1 MGRSYQYTSIL
12 KYVPIRFM
20 ATMEQDIDRKT
31 VYSFKD
37 GYCSEDLKEKI
48 VDRIKML
55 MNSCPGGSW
64 EVCFIPASSHSKT
77 VNRYTKLMQYIS
89 NRLGIECSIDVI
101 SKEHDEEAGHISG
114 KKVNPA
120 EDFRIERNK
129 VVGKKIILIDD
140 VITRGRTF
148 CCTADKLIECG
159 ASNVLGLFVA
169 KTIHPA

>member
-1 MGRSYQYTSIL
+1 MGRSYQYTNIL
-12 KYVPIRFM
+12 EYVPKRFN
-20 ATMEQDIDRKT
+20 ATIKQDMDRNT
-31 VYSFKD
+31 VYSFKG
-37 GYCSEDLKEKI
+37 GYCSDDLKEKI

-114 KKVNPA
+114 KKANPA
-120 EDFRIERNK
+120 EDFKVERNK
-129 VVGKKIILIDD
+129 VAGKKIILIDD

>member
-1 MGRSYQYTSIL
+1 MGRSYQYTNIL
-12 KYVPIRFM
+12 EYVPIRFM
-20 ATMEQDIDRKT
+20 ATIEQDIDRKT

-64 EVCFIPASSHSKT
+64 EVCFIPASSHNRT
-77 VNRYTKLMQYIS
+77 VNRYSQLRRYLS
-89 NRLGIECSIDVI
+89 DRLGIECSIDAI
-101 SKEHDEEAGHISG
+101 TKEHDEESG
-114 KKVNPA
+114 YKTIKKANPA
-120 EDFRIERNK
+120 EDFKIERNK
-129 VVGKKIILIDD
+129 VAGKKIILIDD

>member
-12 KYVPIRFM
+12 EYVPKRFM
-20 ATMEQDIDRKT
+20 ATIEQDIDRKT

-37 GYCSEDLKEKI
+37 GYCSENLKEKI

-89 NRLGIECSIDVI
+89 NRLGVECSIDVI

-114 KKVNPA
+114 KKANPA
-120 EDFRIERNK
+120 EDFKIERNK